1 MHVPVLVDEVRTLLQ
16 PERGGTF
23 VDCTVGLG
31 GHARMLL
38 EGGATR
44 LIGIDRD
51 TSALALAT
59 AELSRFGDRVTL
71 VHADY
76 REIEAVLD
84 AEGVGHV
91 SGLLADLGVSSMQ
104 LDAEGRGFSFR
115 RDEPLDM
122 RMDRTR
128 GETAAELIDRA
139 DETELADAI
148 YQFGEERRS
157 RQVARA
163 IVAARQQARIETTGR
178 LAEIVRRAVAAR
190 GWQRIDPATRT
201 FQALRIWVNR
211 ELDGLDSFIGSAA
224 GRLQADGR
232 MALIAFHSLE
242 DRVVKHTLRA
252 LSRPPSYEERLAGQ
266 AGEALLQVLTKH
278 PVIASDAEA
287 AANPRARS
295 AKLRG
300 AVRIRSAA
308 AQESELRRDR

>member
-1 MHVPVLVDEVRTLLQ
+1 LSEPQHVPVLVDEVRTLLQ
-16 PERGGTF
+16 PERGGIF
-23 VDCTVGLG
+23 VDCTVGLA
-31 GHARMLL
+31 GHSRMLL
-38 EGGATR
+38 ESGAAR

-51 TSALALAT
+51 TDALALAG
-59 AELSRFGDRVTL
+59 AALREFGDRVTL

-76 REIEAVLD
+76 REIASVLD
-84 AEGVGHV
+84 AQAVTEVA
-91 SGLLADLGVSSMQ
+91 GLLADFGVSSMQ
-104 LDAEGRGFSFR
+104 LDSEGRGFSFR
-115 RDEPLDM
+115 REEPLDM
-122 RMDRTR
+122 RMDRTS
-128 GETAAELIDRA
+128 GETAADLIDRV
-139 DETELADAI
+139 DEHELADVI

-163 IVAARQQARIETTGR
+163 IMSAREQGRIETTAR

-224 GRLQADGR
+224 GRLQTGGR

-252 LSRPPSYEERLAGQ
+252 LSRGDDAT
-266 AGEALLQVLTKH
+266 LQLLTKH
-278 PVIASDAEA
+278 PVIATDAES

-295 AKLRG
+295 AKLRA
-300 AVRIRSAA
+300 AVRVSSAS
-308 AQESELRRDR
+308 AQREPGRDREGGTHG

>member
-1 MHVPVLVDEVRTLLQ
+1 MHVPVLLDEVRSLLQ

-23 VDCTVGLG
+23 VDCTVGLA

-38 EGGATR
+38 EHGATR
-44 LIGIDRD
+44 LVGIDRD
-51 TSALALAT
+51 SDALAIAKEALAP
-59 AELSRFGDRVTL
+59 FGDRATL
-71 VHADY
+71 VHANY
-76 REIEAVLD
+76 REIASVL
-84 AEGVGHV
+84 ERLGIGEV
-91 SGLLADLGVSSMQ
+91 SGLLADFGVSSMQ
-104 LDAEGRGFSFR
+104 LDADGRGFSFR

-122 RMDRTR
+122 RMDRTS
-128 GETAAELIDRA
+128 GETAAEMIDRV
-139 DETELADAI
+139 DEKTLADVI

-163 IVAARQQARIETTGR
+163 IVTARHQAPIETTAR

-201 FQALRIWVNR
+201 FQALRIWVNG

-224 GRLQADGR
+224 QRLQTGGR

-252 LSRPPSYEERLAGQ
+252 LSGRAPRSVDDSAPAQQVLVK
-266 AGEALLQVLTKH
+266 VLTKH
-278 PVIASDAEA
+278 PVIASEAEA

-300 AVRIRSAA
+300 AVRVG
-308 AQESELRRDR
+308 